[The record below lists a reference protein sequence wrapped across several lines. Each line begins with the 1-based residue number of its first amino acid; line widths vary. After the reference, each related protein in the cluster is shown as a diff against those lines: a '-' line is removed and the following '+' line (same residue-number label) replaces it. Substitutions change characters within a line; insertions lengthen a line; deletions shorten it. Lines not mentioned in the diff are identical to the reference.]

1 MTRCIALVI
10 LALTLT
16 AVPLHAQ
23 NSVFTVTV
31 QSADVHKGPTTG
43 SPVIGHASRDTVL
56 TVARNLGSWSEVL
69 WPDSPNG
76 VGYVHVT
83 MGRLGAPA
91 ASTPAATAPA
101 ASTAPRT
108 SSPRPASRQEA
119 GAPAPARTPAPV
131 PLATTQRAPVGD
143 RVPSSAL
150 QDDSPISH
158 IVGVGG
164 MVGSMSSW
172 GATARWWRD
181 KHVGVQVA
189 LTRDAMTSDVAPG
202 RVTSMQIEPGVVYA
216 LFDRVPGYVW
226 IRPYV
231 GSALMFRRQTLK
243 DGLAQPVS
251 DSGFGYR
258 VFGGTELTFAGVTQ
272 FGISAELGY
281 RRQPTPF
288 AGFDPDRFGVAIAG
302 HWYIK

>member
-1 MTRCIALVI
+1 MTRCVALVI

-16 AVPLHAQ
+16 AAPLHAQ

-31 QSADVHKGPTTG
+31 QSAEVHKGPTTG

-56 TVARNLGSWSEVL
+56 TVARNLGSWNEVL
-69 WPDSPNG
+69 WPDSPDG

-83 MGRLGAPA
+83 MGRVDAPGAITPA
-91 ASTPAATAPA
+91 ASP
-101 ASTAPRT
+101 
-108 SSPRPASRQEA
+108 SPRPSSARPAARQA
-119 GAPAPARTPAPV
+119 AAAPAPAAVRNPAP
-131 PLATTQRAPVGD
+131 LAPTITTQRTPPGD
-143 RVPSSAL
+143 LVPSSAP
-150 QDDSPISH
+150 QGQSRISH
-158 IVGVGG
+158 TVGVGG

-181 KHVGVQVA
+181 KHLGVQA
-189 LTRDAMTSDVAPG
+189 AFTRDAMTSDVVPG

-231 GSALMFRRQTLK
+231 GSGLSFRRQTLK
-243 DGLAQPVS
+243 DGLAQPMS

-272 FGISAELGY
+272 FGLSAELGY

-288 AGFDPDRFGVAIAG
+288 AGFEPDRFAVAIVG